1 MTELIPLGGKTISLK
16 GLAEIVPAVV
26 TQFLLNIYIK
36 HIFYI
41 LKTFYF
47 KKTKLKIIECT

>member
-1 MTELIPLGGKTISLK
+1 MTELILLGGKTISLK

-36 HIFYI
+36 HIFLY
-41 LKTFYF
+41 
-47 KKTKLKIIECT
+47 TKNFLF